1 MNNNTKYI
9 FIKLEEKNGEYEYLH
24 RSVHIL
30 PNSKTITAKQ
40 FVKDY
45 LKGFYGGKAEAK
57 DEGYYFFG
65 GEVFVEVSLWSF
77 ISEESFNVLKQY
89 L

>member
-1 MNNNTKYI
+1 MKNNAKHI
-9 FIKLEEKNGEYEYLH
+9 FVILKERNGEYEYLH
-24 RSVHIL
+24 RSVHQL
-30 PNSKTITAKQ
+30 PKGKTMTAKR

-45 LKGFYGGKAEAK
+45 LKGFYGGKAEAE

-65 GEVFVEVSLWSF
+65 GEVFVEVSSWVF
-77 ISEESFNVLKQY
+77 IGEENFDILKQY